1 VVIIEKISLIFPNQL
16 FMEHPSIEKDREIY
30 LVEEGRYFTDF
41 NFHKKKLVLH
51 RASMKAYADLLEEKG
66 LKVHYNDYKNDW
78 RSFLKGKRISM
89 VRPYD
94 SKLESELPDQIQ
106 FHESPSFIGGEL
118 KKGKRYLMASFYRKQ
133 REDTG
138 ILMDAIGP
146 MGGKL
151 SFDAE
156 NRKKLPRNHEPPDVM
171 RFGNTYIDEAID
183 YVNENFPD
191 NPGKAE
197 DFFYPVTHGEARKL
211 LDQFVSER
219 LELFG
224 DYQDAI
230 SKEHDFIYHSLLS
243 SSLNIGLL
251 TPDEILKEVEDSDAP
266 LNSKEG
272 FIRQVLGWREFILK
286 IYLKEGKF
294 QRTNNHFGH
303 FRKLPDSF
311 YNASIGVDPID
322 DVVEKVSRNAYAHH
336 IERLMVLGNYML
348 LNEYDPD
355 DIYRWF
361 MEMFIDAYDWVMV
374 PNVYGM
380 SQYADGGLMS
390 TKPYFS
396 SSNYIL
402 KMSDFGKGD
411 WCQKWDDLFWD
422 FIEKHQEE
430 FSKNPRMSLMVKQLE
445 RRKKKTR

>member
-1 VVIIEKISLIFPNQL
+1 
-16 FMEHPSIEKDREIY
+16 MGHPSIEKDREIY

-41 NFHKKKLVLH
+41 RFHKKKLVLH
-51 RASMKAYADLLEEKG
+51 RASMKAYQDLLERGGSDVNYIDYEK
-66 LKVHYNDYKNDW
+66 DW
-78 RSFLKGKRISM
+78 RPFLKKKRISM

-94 SKLESELPDQIQ
+94 FKLESELPEGIS
-106 FHESPSFIGGEL
+106 FKESPSFIGGEL

-133 REDTG
+133 RENTG

-146 MGGKL
+146 IGGKL
-151 SFDAE
+151 SYDAE
-156 NRKKLPRNHEPPDVM
+156 NRKKLPRGHEPPGVP
-171 RFGNTYIDEAID
+171 RFSNGYIDEAVD
-183 YVNENFPD
+183 YVNERFPD
-191 NPGKAE
+191 NPGE
-197 DFFYPVTHGEARKL
+197 SEEFFYPVTHEEARRL
-211 LDQFVSER
+211 LDRFIKEG
-219 LELFG
+219 LDLFG

-230 SKEHDFIYHSLLS
+230 SEGHDFIYHSLLS

-251 TPDEILKEVEDSDAP
+251 TPDEVLKAVEDSDAP

-294 QRTNNHFGH
+294 QRTNNHFGNIK
-303 FRKLPDSF
+303 KLPDSF
-311 YNASIGVDPID
+311 YNASTGVQPVDN
-322 DVVEKVSRNAYAHH
+322 VVEKVLRNAYAHH

-355 DIYRWF
+355 DIYGWF
-361 MEMFIDAYDWVMV
+361 MELFIDAYDWVMV

-390 TKPYFS
+390 TKPYIS

-402 KMSDFGKGD
+402 KMSDFKRGQ
-411 WCQKWDDLFWD
+411 WCKIWDDLFWD
-422 FIEKHQEE
+422 FIEKHQGE
-430 FSKNPRMSLMVKQLE
+430 FLKNPRMSLMVKQLE
-445 RRKKKTR
+445 RRKKKAESF